1 MIPGYIFFQIILF
14 SMLLWARAELLRFLR
29 EHTGIYDDAMLS
41 KYKVVVR
48 RNMLAA
54 LAFLVSGLILMAW
67 GFYLSLKYGLTG
79 FSIALVFSI
88 PAFYLGFGPKKSSR
102 APEAWSAAI
111 PPSRKNTNAFQ
122 RCGLKG
128 LCRISERVYPA

>member
-88 PAFYLGFGPKKSSR
+88 PAFYLGFGAKKIESR
-102 APEAWSAAI
+102 ARSLECSDPA
-111 PPSRKNTNAFQ
+111 
-122 RCGLKG
+122 LKEEYK
-128 LCRISERVYPA
+128 RISEVWVKRALPNF